1 MKEEGDFILKFKHKS
16 ITSFTIKYCKLDRQ
30 HAEAPNNLSSAQ
42 NNLSSANRAPF
53 KELKDAFQY
62 EGDSA

>member
-16 ITSFTIKYCKLDRQ
+16 ITSFTVKYCKLDRQ
-30 HAEAPNNLSSAQ
+30 HAEVPNNS
-42 NNLSSANRAPF
+42 SSANRVPF